1 MGRKLGPVW
10 YMINIL
16 WRNEN
21 VFIFS
26 RSPKYLKNP
35 EEKLSE
41 KEQNEINE
49 EEKVKKPRVCRHLIL
64 IRHGQY
70 NLDGLSD
77 FERKLTTLGKFYCTY
92 MFWIIWKPIR
102 D

>member
-1 MGRKLGPVW
+1 
-10 YMINIL
+10 MIFKRLIFD
-16 WRNEN
+16 EEIKN

-35 EEKLSE
+35 KEKLTE

-49 EEKVKKPRVCRHLIL
+49 EKKVKKTKVCRHLIL

-70 NLDGLSD
+70 NLDGLAD
-77 FERKLTTLGKFYCTY
+77 WERKLTTLGKF
-92 MFWIIWKPIR
+92 
-102 D
+102 